1 MSRVIANLAKLA
13 AVSLSLYVVYIMLR
27 DAVRTPPDEERS
39 LVLGTDEYG
48 HPIVCDDPDCDIE
61 GSLAYWQE
69 QSILSRHIN

>member
-27 DAVRTPPDEERS
+27 DAVRHPPDEERS

-48 HPIVCDDPDCDIE
+48 RDIVCDDPDCDIE
-61 GSLAYWQE
+61 GTLEMWRQ
-69 QSILSRHIN
+69 QSITRRIN